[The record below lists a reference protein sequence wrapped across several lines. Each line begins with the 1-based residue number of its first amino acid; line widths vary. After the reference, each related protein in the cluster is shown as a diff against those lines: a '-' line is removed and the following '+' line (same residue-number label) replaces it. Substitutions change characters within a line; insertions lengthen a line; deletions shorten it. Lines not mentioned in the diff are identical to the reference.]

1 MAFFLGWGP
10 GLKKGYRRPVDRLG
24 YMHQTSVVPIVCHL
38 LGIDPPDQ
46 CQGSVPRDF
55 LEGTE
60 AVRERPEGLPEWEWG
75 TRVDGW
81 GDRVWTQK
89 REMFEGFMPGAQD

>member
-10 GLKKGYRRPVDRLG
+10 GLKKGYRRLVDRLG

-60 AVRERPEGLPEWEWG
+60 AVRVRPEGLPEWEWG
-75 TRVDGW
+75 TRVDGR

-89 REMFEGFMPGAQD
+89 RDMFEGFMPGSQD

>member
-1 MAFFLGWGP
+1 M
-10 GLKKGYRRPVDRLG
+10 VRLG

-55 LEGTE
+55 LKGTE

-89 REMFEGFMPGAQD
+89 RDRR